1 MAYLETRGL
10 GRDFPG
16 VIALN
21 DVDLSVEL
29 GRTHILAGENGA
41 GKSTLVKILTGTDR
55 ASHGEIRIDGQDPV
69 AHPDLYRKIAY
80 VPQELSLFGDV
91 SVAENLFM
99 PFDRTGHGGIVNR
112 RRMEAEAQG
121 YLDRFGIEAKP
132 SDMVRHISVPDQQ
145 LLQIARASTN
155 RDMKVLILDEPT
167 SALTARE
174 VDRVFRVIRGFLD
187 RDHAIVFISHK
198 MEEVFA
204 IGDDYTVLRNG
215 EKVDA
220 GRVADIDEAGLIRAM
235 SGRAVSIDEHFRP
248 EAEVSETIMQVENLS
263 GPMFE
268 DVSFTLK
275 RGEILGFAGLV
286 GAGRSELMQTVFGF
300 RKAIGGRVTVE
311 GRDWRLNDT
320 ASSVRNGMIYLS
332 EERKQHGI
340 FPLLSLREN
349 IGISVL
355 SLTSGAAGI
364 DFGKERGIVRKVIED
379 YGIRAAGPGQRI
391 ATLSG
396 GNQQKAIIGRAMATT
411 PRILIFDEPTK
422 GIDIRTK
429 AEIYRIMKGLAEEGV
444 GIVLISSEM
453 AELRRC
459 ASRIVTMHGGRITGD
474 FDAATTDNETLVGAI
489 FATDAGPESAAATDP
504 EASHVR

>member
-1 MAYLETRGL
+1 MAYLEAKGL

-16 VIALN
+16 VTAL
-21 DVDLSVEL
+21 DGVELSIEL

-41 GKSTLVKILTGTDR
+41 GKSTLVKILTGTDH
-55 ASHGEIRIDGQDPV
+55 ASRGTISIDGRDPS
-69 AHPDLYRKIAY
+69 AHPELFRNIAY
-80 VPQELSLFGDV
+80 VPQELSLFPDV

-99 PFDRTGHGGIVNR
+99 PFDRTGHGGLVNR
-112 RRMEAEAQG
+112 RRMQAEAQE
-121 YLDRFGIEAKP
+121 YLDRFGIEARP
-132 SDMVRHISVPDQQ
+132 SDLVRHISVPDQQ

-198 MEEVFA
+198 MDEVFA

-215 EKVDA
+215 KKVDA
-220 GRVADIDEAGLIRAM
+220 GRIADIDEPGLIRAM
-235 SGRAVSIDEHFRP
+235 SGRDVAIDEHFRP
-248 EAEVSETIMQVENLS
+248 GCPVAEPIMQVESLS
-263 GPMFE
+263 GTMF
-268 DVSFTLK
+268 DNISFTLR

-286 GAGRSELMQTVFGF
+286 GAGRSELMQTIFGF
-300 RKAIGGRVTVE
+300 RKATGGRVTVE
-311 GRDWRLNDT
+311 GQHWRLNDT
-320 ASSVRNGMIYLS
+320 AASVAGGMLYLS
-332 EERKQHGI
+332 EERKHHGI

-355 SLTSGAAGI
+355 SLTSGAFGI
-364 DFGKERGIVRKVIED
+364 DAGKERGLVGRIIAD
-379 YGIRAAGPGQRI
+379 YGIRAAGQGQRM

-411 PRILIFDEPTK
+411 PRVLIFDEPTK

-429 AEIYRIMKGLAEEGV
+429 AEIYRIMKSLAEEGV
-444 GIVLISSEM
+444 GIILISSEM
-453 AELRRC
+453 TELRRC

-474 FDAATTDNETLVGAI
+474 FDAAATDTETLVGAI
-489 FATDAGPESAAATDP
+489 FATDLQEPA
-504 EASHVR
+504 HVV